1 MHNTKNI
8 LGTLPEM
15 LKKLFSVTLVLF
27 LSACDDTCPTI
38 QDYKNE
44 GISTVCTGCSNA
56 EDGNCL
62 LCSLFRIITKAA
74 SAAANMS
81 WNTFASQL
89 IPVVGLAAAIY
100 IAIYVLKKRRFFYQ
114 TKCSRL
120 FNRRQKRT
128 SAADVQDNR
137 YHQPIKRYMAH

>member
-56 EDGNCL
+56 EDGTACYAA
-62 LCSLFRIITKAA
+62 CSEL
-74 SAAANMS
+74 
-81 WNTFASQL
+81 
-89 IPVVGLAAAIY
+89 
-100 IAIYVLKKRRFFYQ
+100 
-114 TKCSRL
+114 
-120 FNRRQKRT
+120 
-128 SAADVQDNR
+128 
-137 YHQPIKRYMAH
+137 